1 MSNTKKY
8 WKGIEELQETPE
20 FLNLKQNE
28 FAEELPVDEFL
39 GNDSVGSSQ
48 TNRRDFLKVLGFSV
62 TAASLAACEA
72 PVRKAIPYLN
82 KPEEITP
89 GVANYYASTYWD
101 GQDFGGIVVKTR
113 EGRPIKVDG
122 NELCPVSMG
131 GSSARMQASVLSLYD
146 SARLRNPMKG
156 GKDADWN
163 SIDTEVKGKLA
174 AIAAAGGS
182 IRILT
187 STIISPSMKAALA
200 EFSVKYPGTQ
210 VISYDA
216 VSQKAIADAH
226 LASHGKAML
235 PTYNFENADVVVG
248 IGCDFLANW
257 ISPVE
262 HARQYAAKRKVS
274 KANMNMSRHIQIESL
289 LTVTGS
295 NADKRIALKPS
306 QLASAAVMLYNKLTG
321 NALAAKATDKDSEI
335 AKAASELSKAG
346 AGKALVVCGI
356 NDPNVQMVVNAIN
369 MHLGSYGSTINKDVE
384 DFTRQGNDAAVQALI
399 AEMNGRKVGA
409 LIIAGVNPAYSLPN
423 GEAFKAALSSVDL
436 TVSLSDVAD
445 ETASA
450 CKIIA
455 PSHHYLESWNDVNP
469 RTGYY
474 ALGQPVINPLGKTRH
489 ALESVLVWSD
499 NTTSAHDYI
508 AKYWETTIYPSNS
521 SAVAGGFTAFWNKTL
536 HDGMLPKITQVAG
549 PAAAATT
556 ENSAGK
562 VIVPVTTE
570 SVPVASGMDLNAAA
584 SAISSKA
591 SSSNGTEVVVYEKT
605 GMGWGAQANNPWLQ
619 ELPDPITKATWDN
632 YILMN
637 PDEMKEKGLNVLM
650 GQEQLSD
657 LVELKAG
664 SVTLSLPA
672 LAQPG
677 LPKGVV
683 AVAVGYGRTAAG
695 KTANGIG
702 ANAFSLVGTSN
713 GYFQYSASGA
723 SISESKGKYNIAA
736 TQTHHTM
743 MGRQIVKETTLE
755 AYRKDQ
761 KAGNEQ
767 ILLATNSAVV
777 GKNGKATPQE
787 LDLWDNFEYKNHFW
801 NMAIDLN
808 SCIGCG
814 SCVVSCTAENNV
826 PVVGKDE
833 VRRSREMHWMRIDRY
848 YTSDMN
854 EERAEKDGVGAI
866 DKFLAMEVP
875 STGDSLEVV
884 FQPVMCQHCNQA
896 PCETVCPVLATTH
909 SLEGLNQM
917 TYNRCI
923 GTRYCAN
930 NCPYKVRRFNWFR
943 YNENEQF
950 DFNMFDD
957 MGKMVLNP
965 DVTVRSRGVMEKCSM
980 CVQRIQAG
988 KLSAKKKGE
997 RPVDGSIKTA
1007 CQQACPT
1014 NAITFGDFND
1024 ENSAVRKAWND
1035 ERKYQLLEEVGTQ
1048 PSVYYL
1054 TKVRN
1059 KSANSNA

>member
-1 MSNTKKY
+1 
-8 WKGIEELQETPE
+8 
-20 FLNLKQNE
+20 
-28 FAEELPVDEFL
+28 
-39 GNDSVGSSQ
+39 
-48 TNRRDFLKVLGFSV
+48 VLGFSV

-235 PTYNFENADVVVG
+235 PTYNFDNADVVVG

-274 KANMNMSRHIQIESL
+274 KANMDMSRHIQIESL

-536 HDGMLPKITQVAG
+536 HDGMLPKITQVAA
-549 PAAAATT
+549 PAAVATT

-562 VIVPVTTE
+562 VIVPITTE
-570 SVPVASGMDLNAAA
+570 SVPVSSAMDLNAAA